1 MTEEEQQ
8 QTEEQE
14 TEEQTPT
21 EEGLTQEDFN
31 NIFNGVKQFLTK
43 YGLFEEYK
51 EKYPNVFSINN
62 KNVYVSAKVPNWIY
76 KNYRENWKKTDKNGN
91 EINIKI
97 PKEYQTSI
105 DRIKGLNKLLF
116 ELSNNL
122 NKNQR
127 EFLKNT
133 NKTVEEYKKDIE
145 QFNEKKIVLNDF
157 YKDNDLKHLKTDN
170 DLKNNLEKKNAK
182 LNEQGELDKQT
193 LAKNQQEI
201 EEQKQQLAKQQ
212 QEIAAKKQEIE
223 QQAQQHQ
230 QDIAER
236 NRIENE
242 RAANIK
248 HKALEEGKEEG
259 KKMTTEEIRKM
270 LEEDRR
276 MQTEIN
282 NAQKDYINSKIYD
295 GIYKLPHDKI
305 VEIVQKDIE
314 NGKISTDNPEKM
326 ADMIYLESVRY
337 INKHKGAIARLSKL
351 QGYNPTQFGQLPPS
365 IQEAVND
372 YVREKGE
379 EDIIRKNRKYL
390 LPKDLPRWERAT
402 QQHNVN
408 PMLGR
413 GAWSH

>member
-1 MTEEEQQ
+1 MTEEETQQ
-8 QTEEQE
+8 EIQQEIPTE
-14 TEEQTPT
+14 TERE
-21 EEGLTQEDFN
+21 LTQEDFN
-31 NIFNGVKQFLTK
+31 DIFNGVKHFLTK
-43 YGLFEEYK
+43 YELFEIYK
-51 EKYPNVFSINN
+51 AKYPKVFSINN
-62 KNVYVSAKVPNWIY
+62 KNVYVSAKVPGWIK
-76 KNYRENWKKTDKNGN
+76 KNYIENWEKIDKNGN
-91 EINIKI
+91 KIMVKI
-97 PKEYQTSI
+97 PVEYQTSI
-105 DRIKGLNKLLF
+105 NRIKNLNKLLL
-116 ELSNNL
+116 ELKKQLNND
-122 NKNQR
+122 QR
-127 EFLKNT
+127 DFLKKT
-133 NKTVEEYKKDIE
+133 NKTTEEYKEDI
-145 QFNEKKIVLNDF
+145 NELNQNANTLHDF
-157 YKDNDLKHLKTDN
+157 YTDNDLKHLKTKD
-170 DLKNNLEKKNAK
+170 DIAHILEKKNAK
-182 LNEQGELDKQT
+182 LKDQNDQDKETIAQQT
-193 LAKNQQEI
+193 QN
-201 EEQKQQLAKQQ
+201 
-212 QEIAAKKQEIE
+212 IE
-223 QQAQQHQ
+223 QQAQQHEEELKNKDEKHQ

-236 NRIENE
+236 NKIEND

-248 HKALEEGKEEG
+248 HKAFDEGKEEG
-259 KKMTTEEIRKM
+259 KKMTADEIRNI

-295 GIYKLPHDKI
+295 GIYKLPHAKI

-314 NGKISTDNPEKM
+314 NGKISTDDPEKM

-402 QQHNVN
+402 QQQNVN

>member
-1 MTEEEQQ
+1 MTEEETQQ
-8 QTEEQE
+8 ETPTETPTE
-14 TEEQTPT
+14 TEEETPT
-21 EEGLTQEDFN
+21 ETEEELTQEDFN
-31 NIFNGVKQFLTK
+31 DIFNGVKQFLTK

-51 EKYPNVFSINN
+51 AKYPKVFSINN
-62 KNVYVSAKVPNWIY
+62 KNVYVSAKVPGWIN
-76 KNYRENWKKTDKNGN
+76 KNYIENWKKKDKDGN
-91 EINIKI
+91 EIMVKI
-97 PKEYQTSI
+97 PNEYQTSI
-105 DRIKGLNKLLF
+105 NRIKKLNKLTL
-116 ELSNNL
+116 ELQNNL
-122 NKNQR
+122 NNNNQK
-127 EFLKNT
+127 EFLKKT
-133 NKTVEEYKKDIE
+133 NKTIEEYKEDI
-145 QFNEKKIVLNDF
+145 NKLNKNVSTLHNF
-157 YKDNDLKHLKTDN
+157 YTGNDLKHLMTKDDIEYT
-170 DLKNNLEKKNAK
+170 LKKKNAK
-182 LNEQGELDKQT
+182 LKDQNDQDKET
-193 LAKNQQEI
+193 ITAKAQEI
-201 EEQKQQLAKQQ
+201 AQQA

-223 QQAQQHQ
+223 QQAKQHE

-236 NRIENE
+236 NKIEVD

-248 HKALEEGKEEG
+248 HKAFDEGKEEG
-259 KKMTTEEIRKM
+259 KKMTADEIRKI

-295 GIYKLPHDKI
+295 GIYKLPHAKI
-305 VEIVQKDIE
+305 VEIVEKDIE
-314 NGKISTDNPEKM
+314 NGKISTDDPEKM

-379 EDIIRKNRKYL
+379 EDIIRKNRRYL